1 MDKTIDLPVPYA
13 SRNVV
18 TPLERWALGLALL
31 FTLGGGI
38 VAAYL
43 VTLHAAIA
51 GNPKRGLCTFTDTVS
66 CDKVLASPYA
76 EVAGVPVAWIGL
88 LGFGVLFALA
98 AWRLFAGARSPRW
111 LLGLLTCLAGAGL
124 AFELGMTWVEF
135 FVIEAV
141 CPYCLTALGLIGATF
156 VAALTA
162 WQRTRR
168 TLRQEGSHA

>member
-1 MDKTIDLPVPYA
+1 MDETIDLPVLYA

-18 TPLERWALGLALL
+18 TPLERWALRFALF

-76 EVAGVPVAWIGL
+76 EVAGVPVALIGL

-98 AWRLFAGARSPRW
+98 AWRLLAGERSPRW
-111 LLGLLTCLAGAGL
+111 VPAILACLAGAGL
-124 AFELGMTWVEF
+124 AFELGMTWVELV
-135 FVIEAV
+135 VIEAV
-141 CPYCLTALGLIGATF
+141 CPYCVTALGLIAATF
-156 VAALTA
+156 AAALVA
-162 WQRTRR
+162 WRASQGEA
-168 TLRQEGSHA
+168 RQEGRHT